1 MKSVP
6 ATIDACASDRSSQRP
21 ATAVTDTAALA
32 AQITDLCSVIHA
44 ATYRLLVM
52 IRDFDDA
59 DGWHQPGLVSCAQWL
74 NFQCGIGMNA
84 AREKVRVA
92 HALRELPK
100 ISKSFE
106 RGEVSY
112 SKVRAMTRIANADNE
127 DYLLNVARHG
137 TAHHV
142 EELVRKYR
150 RVVRLQ
156 DAEQAETAHRERCLE
171 YYHDADGCLVI
182 NARLPAEQGALIVK
196 ALEHAMESADAEADC
211 DDAGDSPKTV
221 AAADDQASAHPAE
234 EARTATPIA
243 ARRADAL
250 AEVAETY
257 LQHSKLHGNSAD
269 RYQVIVHVRDQ
280 GTVSDDSENGRQTQE
295 DLGDAAY
302 LEDGPGVTAE
312 TSRRLACDC
321 SVVRVVEN
329 DDGEPLNI
337 GRKSRSIPPA
347 IRRALKLRDGGCRF
361 PGCNHKRFVDGHHIE
376 HWANGGETSLD
387 NLVLLCRHHYR
398 LVHEG
403 GYGCERRADGEIVF
417 TAPDETVLPEFVRL
431 PPLEK
436 AAYERFE
443 REMRATDLGTC
454 IPEWRAGET
463 IDWDLAVAALFDYPR
478 ESPAPHLPAG

>member
-1 MKSVP
+1 METIP
-6 ATIDACASDRSSQRP
+6 ANIDARAPDRGSQP
-21 ATAVTDTAALA
+21 TATAITDTAALA

-44 ATYRLLVM
+44 ATYRLLVL

-59 DGWHQPGLVSCAQWL
+59 DGWHQRGLVSCAQWL

-127 DYLLNVARHG
+127 DYLLNIARHG

-156 DAEQAETAHRERCLE
+156 DAEQAESAYRARCLD

-196 ALEHAMESADAEADC
+196 ALEHAMASADAEAEC
-211 DDAGDSPKTV
+211 DDAGDIAQTV
-221 AAADDQASAHPAE
+221 ADADNMANAHSVK

-257 LQHSKLHGNSAD
+257 LQHSELEGNSAD

-280 GTVSDDSENGRQTQE
+280 GTGSDVSISGRQTKE
-295 DLGDAAY
+295 DVDDVAY
-302 LEDGPGVTAE
+302 LEDGRGVTAE

-321 SVVRVVEN
+321 SAVRVVET

-387 NLVLLCRHHYR
+387 NLVLLCRRHHR

-436 AAYERFE
+436 AA
-443 REMRATDLGTC
+443 
-454 IPEWRAGET
+454 
-463 IDWDLAVAALFDYPR
+463 
-478 ESPAPHLPAG
+478 